1 MRVLLVHP
9 EDSPTA
15 GEWSGSRWDLVVDL
29 GWAGTSQY
37 AVWSEKLGCPVR
49 GLYSFSEWHGGVRRI
64 REICHAGSDWL
75 VDVEGIDWW
84 ELFAPTCFQGIYEF
98 LLLSKIAGEIQS
110 AADVRA
116 TRPHGLAD
124 TLGRLLGVI
133 VVPFIKRARPVS
145 AWVRR
150 YTKALRTLTGE
161 QVAGIALDKWDMDYR
176 FRRLLRGRRRSS
188 SSEQRVLLPS
198 AYRNVSRVLC
208 AYASL
213 LPDRRFLLVTTRD
226 DGAIRDLPRHV
237 DSVPLAAYAPVP
249 RNKATEREITAMA
262 GQWYALQR
270 RLQQSKD
277 PVISYAVGLFPDF
290 ARTLRVG
297 MRIRDAWLEVLDRE
311 RISSVL
317 GGDENNPYTR
327 LPVLLARSRGVRT
340 VNCSHGALDV
350 NLLLRGICSD
360 TYLAKGEMEKDY
372 MVEQCGVPEERIV
385 LGAPPV
391 EYSLAR
397 GKSRATG
404 DRIVFFSEPYELY
417 SGRTETL
424 YRELLPGLCA
434 IARQYERKVVLKLH
448 PFESVSARSRLVDR
462 ILTGDDRQLVEI
474 SIAAISEQLL
484 RRIWFALTVE
494 SSVAVEC
501 ALAGIPCFLCGW
513 FDLGT
518 QCYGRHYEKF
528 GAARVLNSPSAIP
541 NIPEMLDLQYP
552 GADFRNRF
560 YHPITQ
566 MELDGILQSPPHGGL
581 NPSDELCLRKKLDQ

>member
-9 EDSPTA
+9 EDSPTG
-15 GEWSGSRWDLVVDL
+15 GEWSGFRWDLVVDL

-64 REICHAGSDWL
+64 REISHAGSDCL
-75 VDVEGIDWW
+75 VDAEGIDWW

-98 LLLSKIAGEIQS
+98 LLLSKISGEIQS
-110 AADVRA
+110 SAEIRV

-124 TLGRLLGVI
+124 TLGKLLGVI

-145 AWVRR
+145 AWIRR
-150 YTKALRTLTGE
+150 YTKALRTLSNA
-161 QVAGIALDKWDMDYR
+161 QVAGIALDKWDTDYR
-176 FRRLLRGRRRSS
+176 FRRLMRGRRRSS

-213 LPDRRFLLVTTRD
+213 LPDRRFLLVTTRA

-262 GQWYALQR
+262 EQWHALQR

-277 PVISYAVGLFPDF
+277 PVISHAVGLFPDF
-290 ARTLRVG
+290 ARTLRAG
-297 MRIRDAWLEVLDRE
+297 MRIRDAWREALDRE
-311 RISSVL
+311 RIISVL

-360 TYLAKGEMEKDY
+360 AYLAKGEMEKDY

-391 EYSLAR
+391 EYSLAK
-397 GKSRATG
+397 GKSRAPG
-404 DRIVFFSEPYELY
+404 DQIAFFSEPYELY

-434 IARQYERKVVLKLH
+434 IAREYERKVVLKLH

-462 ILTGDDRQLVEI
+462 ILTGDDRRLVEI
-474 SIAAISEQLL
+474 STAAISEQLL

-518 QCYGRHYEKF
+518 QCYGRQYEKF
-528 GAARVLNSPSAIP
+528 GAARVLKSPSAIP
-541 NIPEMLDLQYP
+541 RIPEMLDLESP

-560 YHPITQ
+560 YHPVTQ
-566 MELDGILQSPPHGGL
+566 MDLDGILQSPPDGGL

>member
-1 MRVLLVHP
+1 
-9 EDSPTA
+9 
-15 GEWSGSRWDLVVDL
+15 VD
-29 GWAGTSQY
+29 A
-37 AVWSEKLGCPVR
+37 
-49 GLYSFSEWHGGVRRI
+49 
-64 REICHAGSDWL
+64 
-75 VDVEGIDWW
+75 EGIDWW
-84 ELFAPTCFQGIYEF
+84 ELFAPTCFLGIYEF
-98 LLLSKIAGEIQS
+98 LILLTLSGEIQPPPE
-110 AADVRA
+110 VRV
-116 TRPHGLAD
+116 TRPHVLAD
-124 TLGRLLGVI
+124 TLAKLLGVN
-133 VVPFIKRARPVS
+133 VVPFIKQARPVT

-150 YTKALRTLTGE
+150 YTKALRTLTSE

-188 SSEQRVLLPS
+188 SLEQRVLLPS
-198 AYRNVSRVLC
+198 AYRNVSRVLA

-213 LPDRRFLLVTTRD
+213 LPDRRFLLVTTRA
-226 DGAIRDLPRHV
+226 DGAIRDLPRNV

-249 RNKATEREITAMA
+249 RNKATEREIAALTE
-262 GQWYALQR
+262 QWYALQR
-270 RLQQSKD
+270 RFQQSKD
-277 PVISYAVGLFPDF
+277 PVVSYAVSLFPDF

-297 MRIRDAWLEVLDRE
+297 MRIRDAWREVLDRE

-350 NLLLRGICSD
+350 NLLLRGVCSD

-372 MVEQCGVPEERIV
+372 MVRQCGVPEERIA

-391 EYSLAR
+391 EHSLAR
-397 GKSRATG
+397 EKSRAPG
-404 DRIVFFSEPYELY
+404 NEIVFFSEPYELY

-462 ILTGDDRQLVEI
+462 ILTGDDRQLAEI
-474 SIAAISEQLL
+474 STAAISEQLL

-513 FDLGT
+513 FDLGMYS
-518 QCYGRHYEKF
+518 YGRQYEKF
-528 GAARVLNSPSAIP
+528 GAARILESPSAIP
-541 NIPEMLDLQYP
+541 RIPEMLDLQWP
-552 GADFRNRF
+552 GADFPNRF
-560 YHPITQ
+560 YQPITQ
-566 MELDGILQSPPHGGL
+566 MELDGILQSARVAQAK
-581 NPSDELCLRKKLDQ
+581 DAQTER

>member
-391 EYSLAR
+391 EYSIDR

-566 MELDGILQSPPHGGL
+566 TELDGILQSPPHGGL

>member
-29 GWAGTSQY
+29 GWAGTSEY
-37 AVWSEKLGCPVR
+37 AIWSEKLSCPTR
-49 GLYSFSEWHGGVRRI
+49 GLYSFSEWHEGVRRI
-64 REICHAGSDWL
+64 REISHAGSDCL
-75 VDVEGIDWW
+75 VDAEGIDWW
-84 ELFAPTCFQGIYEF
+84 ELFSPTCFQGIYEF
-98 LLLSKIAGEIQS
+98 LLLLKIAGEIQPP
-110 AADVRA
+110 AELRV

-124 TLGRLLGVI
+124 TLGKLVGVN
-133 VVPFIKRARPVS
+133 VVPFIKQARPVS

-150 YTKALRTLTGE
+150 YTKALRTLTNA

-188 SSEQRVLLPS
+188 SFEHRVLLPS
-198 AYRNVSRVLC
+198 AYRNVSRVLA

-213 LPDRRFLLVTTRD
+213 LPDRRFLLVTTRA
-226 DGAIRDLPRHV
+226 DGAIRDLPRNV
-237 DSVPLAAYAPVP
+237 ESLPLATYALLP
-249 RNKATEREITAMA
+249 RNKASEREIAALTK
-262 GQWYALQR
+262 QWFALQR

-277 PVISYAVGLFPDF
+277 PVVSYAVGLFPDF
-290 ARTLRVG
+290 ARILRVG
-297 MRIRDAWLEVLDRE
+297 VRIRDAWREALDRE

-340 VNCSHGALDV
+340 VNCSHGALDA
-350 NLLLRGICSD
+350 NLLLRGVCSD

-372 MVEQCGVPEERIV
+372 MVRQCGVPEERIA
-385 LGAPPV
+385 LGASPV
-391 EYSLAR
+391 EHSLAT
-397 GKSRATG
+397 GKSRAPG
-404 DRIVFFSEPYELY
+404 DQIVFFSEPYELY

-424 YRELLPGLCA
+424 YREVLPGLCA

-462 ILTGDDRQLVEI
+462 ILTGADRQLVEI
-474 SIAAISEQLL
+474 STAAISEQLL

-513 FDLGT
+513 FDLDMY
-518 QCYGRHYEKF
+518 CYGRQYEKF
-528 GAARVLNSPSAIP
+528 GAARVLKSPSAIP
-541 NIPEMLDLQYP
+541 HIPEVLDLQSP

-560 YHPITQ
+560 DQPITQ
-566 MELDGILQSPPHGGL
+566 MELDGILQSARVAQAKDAQP
-581 NPSDELCLRKKLDQ
+581 ER

>member
-29 GWAGTSQY
+29 GWAGTSEY
-37 AVWSEKLGCPVR
+37 AIWSEKLSCPTR
-49 GLYSFSEWHGGVRRI
+49 GLYSFSEWHEGVRRI
-64 REICHAGSDWL
+64 REISHAGSDCL
-75 VDVEGIDWW
+75 VDAEGIDWW
-84 ELFAPTCFQGIYEF
+84 ELFAPTRFQGIYEF
-98 LLLSKIAGEIQS
+98 LLLLKIAGEIQPPEELR
-110 AADVRA
+110 V

-124 TLGRLLGVI
+124 TLGKLVGVN
-133 VVPFIKRARPVS
+133 VVPFIKQARPVS

-150 YTKALRTLTGE
+150 YTKALRTLTNA
-161 QVAGIALDKWDMDYR
+161 QVAGIALDKWDLDYR

-188 SSEQRVLLPS
+188 SLEHRVLLPS
-198 AYRNVSRVLC
+198 AYRNVSRVLA
-208 AYASL
+208 AYARL
-213 LPDRRFLLVTTRD
+213 LPDRRFLLVTTRA
-226 DGAIRDLPRHV
+226 DGAIRDLPSNV
-237 DSVPLAAYAPVP
+237 DSVPLAGYASLP
-249 RNKATEREITAMA
+249 RNKASEREIAALTK
-262 GQWYALQR
+262 QWRALQR
-270 RLQQSKD
+270 RFQQSED

-290 ARTLRVG
+290 ARALRVG
-297 MRIRDAWLEVLDRE
+297 VRIRDAWREVLDRE

-340 VNCSHGALDV
+340 VDCSHGALDV
-350 NLLLRGICSD
+350 NLLLRGVCSD

-372 MVEQCGVPEERIV
+372 MVRQCGVPEERIA
-385 LGAPPV
+385 LGAAPV
-391 EYSLAR
+391 EHPLAT
-397 GKSRATG
+397 GKSRAPG
-404 DRIVFFSEPYELY
+404 DQIVFFSEPYELY

-424 YRELLPGLCA
+424 YREVLPGLCA

-462 ILTGDDRQLVEI
+462 ILTGADRQLVEI
-474 SIAAISEQLL
+474 STAAISEQLL

-513 FDLGT
+513 FDLGMY
-518 QCYGRHYEKF
+518 CYGRQYEKF
-528 GAARVLNSPSAIP
+528 GAARVLKSASAIP
-541 NIPEMLDLQYP
+541 YIPEVLDLQYP

-560 YHPITQ
+560 YQPITQ
-566 MELDGILQSPPHGGL
+566 MELDVILQSARVAQAKDAQP
-581 NPSDELCLRKKLDQ
+581 ER

>member
-391 EYSLAR
+391 EYSIDR

>member
-566 MELDGILQSPPHGGL
+566 TELDGILQSPPHGGL

>member
-37 AVWSEKLGCPVR
+37 AVWSEKLRCPTR
-49 GLYSFSEWHGGVRRI
+49 GLYGFSEWHEGVRRI
-64 REICHAGSDWL
+64 REISHAGSDCL
-75 VDVEGIDWW
+75 VDAEGIDWW
-84 ELFAPTCFQGIYEF
+84 ELFAAPTCFQGIYEF
-98 LLLSKIAGEIQS
+98 LLLLKIAGEIQTP
-110 AADVRA
+110 AEVRV
-116 TRPHGLAD
+116 TRPHSLAD
-124 TLGRLLGVI
+124 TLGKLLSVD
-133 VVPFIKRARPVS
+133 VVPFIKQARPVS

-176 FRRLLRGRRRSS
+176 LRRLLRGRRRSS
-188 SSEQRVLLPS
+188 SLEQRVLLPS
-198 AYRNVSRVLC
+198 AYRNVSRVLA

-213 LPDRRFLLVTTRD
+213 LPDRRFLLVTTRA
-226 DGAIRDLPRHV
+226 DGAIRDLPRNV
-237 DSVPLAAYAPVP
+237 DSVPLAAYAPLP
-249 RNKATEREITAMA
+249 RNKATEREIAALTE
-262 GQWYALQR
+262 QWCALKR

-277 PVISYAVGLFPDF
+277 PVISYAVSLFPDF

-297 MRIRDAWLEVLDRE
+297 VRIRDAWREVLDRE
-311 RISSVL
+311 RIGSVL

-327 LPVLLARSRGVRT
+327 LPVLLAGSRGVRT

-372 MVEQCGVPEERIV
+372 MVEQCGVPEERIA
-385 LGAPPV
+385 LGAAPV
-391 EYSLAR
+391 EFTLAT
-397 GKSRATG
+397 GKSRAPG
-404 DRIVFFSEPYELY
+404 DQIVFFSEPYELY

-434 IARQYERKVVLKLH
+434 IGRQYERKVVLKLH
-448 PFESVSARSRLVDR
+448 PFESVRARSRLVDR

-474 SIAAISEQLL
+474 STAAISEQLL
-484 RRIWFALTVE
+484 RRVWFALTVE

-513 FDLGT
+513 FDLDMY
-518 QCYGRHYEKF
+518 CYGRQYEKF
-528 GAARVLNSPSAIP
+528 GAARVLESPSAIP
-541 NIPEMLDLQYP
+541 RIPEMLDLQRT

-560 YHPITQ
+560 YQPITQ
-566 MELDGILQSPPHGGL
+566 MELDGILQFTTRRRFEP
-581 NPSDELCLRKKLDQ
+581 Q